1 MEHRLLQLDSFSDLV
16 TVHSERS
23 KKGEKL
29 EKLKENPPG
38 PSEKGKET
46 NTANE
51 VKNDDT
57 GTFKRYLRLADQLL
71 STDKPDSGPG
81 SSAA

>member
-1 MEHRLLQLDSFSDLV
+1 LRKAASPITLISVDFDSLV
-16 TVHSERS
+16 IRF
-23 KKGEKL
+23 EKEKTL
-29 EKLKENPPG
+29 EKQKEHPPE
-38 PSEKGKET
+38 PSEKGQET
-46 NTANE
+46 NPAHE

-71 STDKPDSGPG
+71 STDNTDKDPG

>member
-1 MEHRLLQLDSFSDLV
+1 MEN
-16 TVHSERS
+16 
-23 KKGEKL
+23 
-29 EKLKENPPG
+29 LKQNPPG

-46 NTANE
+46 NTAHE

-71 STDKPDSGPG
+71 STDKPDPG
-81 SSAA
+81 SDSSAA

>member
-1 MEHRLLQLDSFSDLV
+1 MENP
-16 TVHSERS
+16 
-23 KKGEKL
+23 
-29 EKLKENPPG
+29 KENPPEL
-38 PSEKGKET
+38 SDKGKET

-71 STDKPDSGPG
+71 STDKGDPGSG